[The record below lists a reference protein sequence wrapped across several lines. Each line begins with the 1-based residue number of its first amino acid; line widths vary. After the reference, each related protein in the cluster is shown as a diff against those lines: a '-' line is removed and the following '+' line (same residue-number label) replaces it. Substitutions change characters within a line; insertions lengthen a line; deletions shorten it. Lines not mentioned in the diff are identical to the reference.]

1 MISRLIDVRKNSF
14 ENIDGVVEGHIF
26 TFIVPSAANK
36 YAPTTVQFYAMAFC
50 ALLNLRHRY
59 GNLAKFFAVT
69 HQWQELLCR
78 YAIIVSYKYSHS
90 QPSCVSL
97 YSFT

>member
-36 YAPTTVQFYAMAFC
+36 YAPTTVQFYAMAGTMIS
-50 ALLNLRHRY
+50 NIILRECDLKDDKSFTKLD
-59 GNLAKFFAVT
+59 GIAF
-69 HQWQELLCR
+69 E
-78 YAIIVSYKYSHS
+78 IGYKYDK
-90 QPSCVSL
+90 QKKLQRLL
-97 YSFT
+97 YARKVDE